1 MMMQIPLLQSPFAR
15 RLALGGA
22 LVAGLLSVAGATGAQ
37 DRDAPLPGLWQYS
50 YRAAI
55 YNNDETK
62 CLSKAEVKRFFDGL
76 CNKGSTC
83 TYSTNDAHDGKV
95 KLVGV
100 WLDHKGR
107 RTDVKADGIY
117 DAKSFKLNAH
127 ILASALPIPI
137 DGTIDGHFISAD
149 CPAGSDKPDSH

>member
-1 MMMQIPLLQSPFAR
+1 MMTFPLSRPLVR

-22 LVAGLLSVAGATGAQ
+22 LATSILGLAGATAAQ
-37 DRDAPLPGLWQYS
+37 DRDKPLPGLWQYS

-55 YNNDETK
+55 YNSDETK
-62 CLSKAEVKRFFDGL
+62 CLSKADVARFFDGL

-83 TYSTNDAHDGKV
+83 TYATNDAHDGKV
-95 KLVGV
+95 RLVGV

-107 RTDVKADGIY
+107 RTDVKADGVY

-137 DGTIDGHFISAD
+137 DGTIDGHFISAE
-149 CPAGSDKPDSH
+149 CPPGSDKPEK